1 MNLRPDSLKYTVL
14 KKVSVDE
21 FAPKTG
27 ADRDVAV
34 LGFYVN
40 QKSPGDDLFRF
51 LTNSVVE
58 HRDLE
63 VSPNP
68 NLDGY
73 FMVFVELDRNPDLFQ
88 NIQRLISEVE
98 RVAGKL
104 DWQVKTPYV
113 EEYVPLTEAE
123 YMIQQDPEQ
132 YLSPAE
138 YAEKLN
144 QHTQTE
150 QTDHTTE
157 NIMDFLRNSN
167 LLSVK
172 VNDQKQIQ
180 LSDARGSTH
189 LQLVEFGNHAEVMQN
204 LGITESAIKQDY
216 DLHLFDKLKSMLG
229 EMRALAIEEYILIY
243 HPEKTDVLVT
253 KPC

>member
-1 MNLRPDSLKYTVL
+1 MSLTSESLKYTIL

-27 ADRDVAV
+27 EDRDVAV
-34 LGFYVN
+34 VGFYVN
-40 QKSPGDDLFRF
+40 QQSPGEDLFRF

-73 FMVFVELDRNPDLFQ
+73 FMVFVELDRNPDLFK
-88 NIQRLISEVE
+88 NINQLISEVE

-104 DWQVKTPYV
+104 DWQLKTPYV
-113 EEYVPLTEAE
+113 EDYVPLAEAE
-123 YMIQQDPEQ
+123 YMIQQDPDT
-132 YLSPAE
+132 YLTPAE
-138 YAEKLN
+138 YADQLQ
-144 QHTQTE
+144 QHTQT
-150 QTDHTTE
+150 DHTSE
-157 NIMDFLRNSN
+157 QIMEFLKNSN
-167 LLSVK
+167 LLSVLID
-172 VNDQKQIQ
+172 DQRRIK
-180 LSDARGSTH
+180 LRDARGSTE
-189 LQLVEFGNHAEVMQN
+189 LQLVEFGDHAEVMQG

-216 DLHLFDKLKSMLG
+216 DLHLFGKLKSMLG
-229 EMRALAIEEYILIY
+229 EMRAVPVDQYILIF
-243 HPEKTDVLVT
+243 HPDKTSLLVT